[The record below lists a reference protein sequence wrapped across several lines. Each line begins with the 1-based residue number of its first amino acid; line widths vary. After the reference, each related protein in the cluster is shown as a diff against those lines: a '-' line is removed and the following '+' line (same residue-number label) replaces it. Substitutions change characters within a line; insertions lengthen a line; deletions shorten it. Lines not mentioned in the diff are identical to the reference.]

1 VRTRAIVAS
10 VLVSIAA
17 LIGIGA
23 GGRSDPPARA
33 AKRAVRGPIIAVSP
47 MADYDGIAAAD
58 HEIETYLAWQHE
70 QDLIAA
76 YLDAIA
82 HPPPPPPPP
91 VARAPVARQAA
102 PNLGSCNGNVEC
114 FLACTIQH
122 ESISAGIYTA
132 VSPGGTYRGAY
143 QFDTG
148 TWRSNAIAA
157 GYGEWANTPV
167 DQVPGAVQDAVA
179 AYLYSVRGN
188 QPWGGRC

>member
-1 VRTRAIVAS
+1 MRTRAIVAS

-76 YLDAIA
+76 YLDARFSTA
-82 HPPPPPPPP
+82 EEFRRR
-91 VARAPVARQAA
+91 VAK
-102 PNLGSCNGNVEC
+102 
-114 FLACTIQH
+114 LADMD
-122 ESISAGIYTA
+122 AG
-132 VSPGGTYRGAY
+132 R
-143 QFDTG
+143 
-148 TWRSNAIAA
+148 
-157 GYGEWANTPV
+157 
-167 DQVPGAVQDAVA
+167 
-179 AYLYSVRGN
+179 
-188 QPWGGRC
+188 